1 MGNNQPKLDKNFFE
15 EIKQTTSYRDFVIK
29 MNQLIS
35 RNNVSWEF
43 SFEQINYDELSLYE
57 DLIKH
62 FLIFCT
68 DYIYEHTHK
77 KISKD
82 KESFRMVK
90 AFLDILQKILVF
102 LTIHRPKWLFEN
114 LWMRVNQD
122 LMLEPV
128 MDEGNNIKN
137 AIVDTK
143 DYIGSEDQFTVAIK
157 LLSSLSELLFKNEF
171 CVKYEIDDK
180 VKLANT
186 IMQQGWNKCSSKSS
200 IVANRISTLEFILT
214 FIMVDRKMSEMNG
227 KKNSVVLSFFKHTKA
242 FDILIKSLLKTG
254 CDYQENGML
263 PYSAFF
269 FKEKMENSLYL
280 SSLCLNISQLLLN
293 EESEASRNE
302 YKNKETYIPLYLTK
316 IYIKNH
322 QFVIESSLRDV
333 FEDELF
339 MQATLESLS
348 NNIISLYYSNK
359 SVLPNSYKEVF
370 LEESVFGREYLPATL
385 SFEQKRINDY
395 FDEQTEEHF
404 QHHHSS
410 PHCSRSHS
418 QGTKQRHVLHDT
430 QSPAQALL
438 V

>member
-43 SFEQINYDELSLYE
+43 SFEQINPEELALYE

-62 FLIFCT
+62 FLIFCS

-90 AFLDILQKILVF
+90 VFLDILQKILVF
-102 LTIHRPKWLFEN
+102 VTIHKPKWLFEN
-114 LWMRVNQD
+114 LWMRLNPDV
-122 LMLEPV
+122 MLEIV
-128 MDEGNNIKN
+128 LDDSNNIKN
-137 AIVDTK
+137 AIIDTK
-143 DYIGSEDQFTVAIK
+143 DYIGSEDQFTIALK
-157 LLSSLSELLFKNEF
+157 LLSSVSELLFKNEF

-200 IVANRISTLEFILT
+200 VLANRISILEFILT
-214 FIMVDRKMSEMNG
+214 FIMVDRKMSDMNG
-227 KKNSVVLSFFKHTKA
+227 KKNCMVLSFFKHIKA
-242 FDILIKSLLKTG
+242 YDVLIKSLLKVG
-254 CDYQENGML
+254 CDYQENGLL
-263 PYSAFF
+263 PYSAYF

-280 SSLCLNISQLLLN
+280 SALSLNLALLFLN
-293 EESEASRNE
+293 EESEASRKE
-302 YKNKETYIPLYLTK
+302 YKNKESYIPLYLTK

-322 QFVIESSLRDV
+322 QFVIESNLRDV

-339 MQATLESLS
+339 MQSTLESLS

-370 LEESVFGREYLPATL
+370 
-385 SFEQKRINDY
+385 
-395 FDEQTEEHF
+395 
-404 QHHHSS
+404 
-410 PHCSRSHS
+410 
-418 QGTKQRHVLHDT
+418 
-430 QSPAQALL
+430 
-438 V
+438 